1 VGNVSAIGVSRRVK
15 KCHSINSAL
24 YSGKI
29 SGKIPANY
37 YQHSGSTLTTI
48 LSTKRSA
55 FFIAMERHC
64 TSWQSPLLHLMLP
77 VLGVMAVAASPA
89 ALGSDLPNA
98 WDCTATENNQWRCAE
113 KPAAEN
119 TRRREPSAKKPTLDP
134 DEPRVADVRNLDWV
148 EEEQMSEEQRRK
160 IAPNCCGAYI
170 EPAREYPDADLEPE
184 EASLRVNA
192 NSTETLPG
200 NVAVLDGDVQISQ
213 GYRQVRSNNA
223 RIDQTERTVALEG
236 NVQFREP
243 GLLLLGESAEVDID
257 SKEITLKDATYVL
270 HDVSVRGNAKTLSR
284 AKDGVITIT
293 DATYSTCEPGDS
305 TWQMQTSEISIDQ
318 ESGFATVKNAQLRVK
333 DVPIFYV
340 PWIKF
345 PVNDN
350 RVSGLL
356 FPTIHSSTR
365 NGFDYAQPI
374 YWNIAENYDATI
386 TPRYMQER
394 GLALNTEFRH
404 LSNLTTTDVV
414 GEFLGNDKGG
424 KDDSDIDPLTG
435 LPEYRSQDRYLIGLT
450 HLGGIGEAWST
461 YMDVNKVS
469 DNDYFRDLGGASQE
483 STSIVNL
490 RRVAGATYKTEHWD
504 YRIEAQDHQIVV
516 DGLEDQYSVLPQISV
531 NGYYRFDNNLVMDI
545 NNQISQFD
553 HDNPDVVTGN
563 RNRTDYG
570 ITWDKRWTW
579 GYFRPQFRIKYLS
592 YNLDLNS
599 AALTDE
605 SPSATV
611 PVSSIDTALF
621 FERDN
626 SWFSGYTQTLEPRL
640 YYVKAEFKD
649 QSAFP
654 DFDIREFTPS
664 YNLLFRDER
673 FNGGDR
679 ISDEDRLTMALT
691 TRYIDKKT
699 GQERFT
705 ASIAQSVNY
714 QDRYVS
720 LTGAPSELA
729 ELARNQSPLALK
741 MSGRVNNSWRF
752 TTDIIYDGHDNEM
765 DKSIIGVRYNDRQNR
780 VFNATYRSTKRVPR
794 LVDNAILSQDIEQ
807 VDLSAFLPVAGNFN
821 VVARWNYDFT
831 NNRPLDIFTG
841 FEYNSCCWRASV
853 VARRWL
859 ERKDQILVPEQ
870 DLNFTNGIFFQ
881 IQFKGLAGSS
891 SRVDSMLKNGIYGYD
906 YKENL

>member
-1 VGNVSAIGVSRRVK
+1 
-15 KCHSINSAL
+15 
-24 YSGKI
+24 
-29 SGKIPANY
+29 
-37 YQHSGSTLTTI
+37 
-48 LSTKRSA
+48 
-55 FFIAMERHC
+55 
-64 TSWQSPLLHLMLP
+64 MLP
-77 VLGVMAVAASPA
+77 VLGVMAVAASPVA
-89 ALGSDLPNA
+89 VGSDLPSA
-98 WDCTATENNQWRCAE
+98 WDCIATENNQWRCTE

-148 EEEQMSEEQRRK
+148 EEEQMSEEQRGK

-318 ESGFATVKNAQLRVK
+318 ESGFATVKNAQLKVK
-333 DVPIFYV
+333 DVPVFYF

-365 NGFDYAQPI
+365 NGLDYAQPI

-404 LSNLTTTDVV
+404 LSNLTTTEVV
-414 GEFLGNDKGG
+414 GEFLGDDKGG

-461 YMDVNKVS
+461 YLDFNKVS

-579 GYFRPQFRIKYLS
+579 GYFRPQFRIKHLS

-640 YYVKAEFKD
+640 YYVNAEFKD

-654 DFDIREFTPS
+654 DFDTREFTPS

-714 QDRYVS
+714 ADRYVS

-780 VFNATYRSTKRVPR
+780 LFNATYRSTKRVPR

-807 VDLSAFLPVAGNFN
+807 IDLSAFLPVAGNFN

>member
-1 VGNVSAIGVSRRVK
+1 
-15 KCHSINSAL
+15 
-24 YSGKI
+24 
-29 SGKIPANY
+29 
-37 YQHSGSTLTTI
+37 
-48 LSTKRSA
+48 
-55 FFIAMERHC
+55 
-64 TSWQSPLLHLMLP
+64 
-77 VLGVMAVAASPA
+77 
-89 ALGSDLPNA
+89 
-98 WDCTATENNQWRCAE
+98 
-113 KPAAEN
+113 
-119 TRRREPSAKKPTLDP
+119 
-134 DEPRVADVRNLDWV
+134 
-148 EEEQMSEEQRRK
+148 
-160 IAPNCCGAYI
+160 
-170 EPAREYPDADLEPE
+170 
-184 EASLRVNA
+184 
-192 NSTETLPG
+192 
-200 NVAVLDGDVQISQ
+200 
-213 GYRQVRSNNA
+213 
-223 RIDQTERTVALEG
+223 
-236 NVQFREP
+236 
-243 GLLLLGESAEVDID
+243 
-257 SKEITLKDATYVL
+257 
-270 HDVSVRGNAKTLSR
+270 
-284 AKDGVITIT
+284 
-293 DATYSTCEPGDS
+293 
-305 TWQMQTSEISIDQ
+305 
-318 ESGFATVKNAQLRVK
+318 
-333 DVPIFYV
+333 
-340 PWIKF
+340 
-345 PVNDN
+345 
-350 RVSGLL
+350 
-356 FPTIHSSTR
+356 
-365 NGFDYAQPI
+365 
-374 YWNIAENYDATI
+374 
-386 TPRYMQER
+386 
-394 GLALNTEFRH
+394 
-404 LSNLTTTDVV
+404 
-414 GEFLGNDKGG
+414 
-424 KDDSDIDPLTG
+424 
-435 LPEYRSQDRYLIGLT
+435 
-450 HLGGIGEAWST
+450 
-461 YMDVNKVS
+461 MDVNKVS

-579 GYFRPQFRIKYLS
+579 GYFRPQFRIKHLS

-654 DFDIREFTPS
+654 DFDTREFTPS

-780 VFNATYRSTKRVPR
+780 LFNATYRSTKRVPR